1 MRSAAERRHVR
12 SPTCTSRRSERSIL
26 SLIYPRLA
34 SRERL
39 IRDDRQHD
47 ERAARIRLA
56 LSRRSYRGP
65 VGQVRSVCAGSVSGS
80 VVRGSDRVSTRKSPR
95 PDRVSNYRDTAMRN
109 ISRMRARQGDIDKA
123 FVVTSGSSHRPG
135 DTLSP
140 AVRVSLVSLTFP
152 PSRPPHRS
160 CLIDATRFL
169 RVITAALE
177 PDRFNLPA
185 AI

>member
-1 MRSAAERRHVR
+1 VG
-12 SPTCTSRRSERSIL
+12 SPTCTSHRLKRSIL
-26 SLIYPRLA
+26 SLIY
-34 SRERL
+34 
-39 IRDDRQHD
+39 
-47 ERAARIRLA
+47 AARLSRATYSGRSSAASGPREFALA
-56 LSRRSYRGP
+56 LSRRSYRDS
-65 VGQVRSVCAGSVSGS
+65 VGQVRSVCARSVSGS
-80 VVRGSDRVSTRKSPR
+80 VARGSDRVSTRKSPR
-95 PDRVSNYRDTAMRN
+95 PDRISNYRDTAMRN
-109 ISRMRARQGDIDKA
+109 ISRMRARQGDIDKT

-135 DTLSP
+135 DTLSST
-140 AVRVSLVSLTFP
+140 VRVSFLSLALP